1 MSRFLLSS
9 YNGVVIMRRQGIT
22 LAAVTF
28 AWATLLLACGGAGTS
43 SSTKKQSTKPA
54 TTTPERKPATAEPTQ
69 DTSFAEKKEPT
80 TPSVE
85 KKESIPHASPTEKK
99 EPASLAEKK
108 EPIPPPAEKKWPY
121 LFVETKTEQSGHRNV
136 MDIYAFDGDIDPT
149 DLKAFCQ
156 ERKEKSPAKVFY
168 YVVIFDKASNAKF
181 PSTPFTAGYGDD
193 EGAMKHIRAIYCY
206 NKLNGFSEVR
216 HHSQNIWEHIST
228 LEKI

>member
-1 MSRFLLSS
+1 
-9 YNGVVIMRRQGIT
+9 MRRQRIT
-22 LAAVTF
+22 LAALMF
-28 AWATLLLACGGAGTS
+28 AWAGLLLACGGAGTS
-43 SSTKKQSTKPA
+43 SSTTKPA
-54 TTTPERKPATAEPTQ
+54 TPAPERKPVTAEPTP
-69 DTSFAEKKEPT
+69 DPSVAEKKEPT
-80 TPSVE
+80 PPPAE
-85 KKESIPHASPTEKK
+85 KKEPIPLAPPTEKK
-99 EPASLAEKK
+99 EPPPRAEKK
-108 EPIPPPAEKKWPY
+108 EPIPPPPHAEKKWPY

-216 HHSQNIWEHIST
+216 YHSQNIWEHIPT